1 MKVKKNIRKRLLQAR
16 NNLNKNLVANLS
28 QQICDKIL
36 SHPYF
41 VNSKTVATYHAVDNE
56 VELFSL
62 FNCGKEIVLPV
73 IQANHSMQFR
83 TVESRSHLTA
93 NQYGILEPLD
103 GQIINHAEIDLC
115 ILPMAGFNCRGDR
128 LGMGGGYYDRYF
140 ELNKLQ
146 KKPTILAGVAYDFQ
160 EDDTINADA
169 WDIPLNLIFTN
180 KQTIEL

>member
-16 NNLNKNLVANLS
+16 NNLNKNLVTNLS

-36 SHPYF
+36 THPYF
-41 VNSKTVATYHAVDNE
+41 VNSKTVATYHAIGNE

-62 FNCGKEIVLPV
+62 FNSNKEIALPV
-73 IQANHSMQFR
+73 IQAKHIMQFR
-83 TVESRSHLTA
+83 AVESQSHLTT

-103 GQIINHAEIDLC
+103 GQIINHEKIDLC
-115 ILPMAGFNCRGDR
+115 ILPMTGFSCRGDR

-140 ELNKLQ
+140 ELNKFQ

-160 EDDTINADA
+160 EDDTIKSDA
-169 WDIPLNLIFTN
+169 WDIPLDLIFTN
-180 KQTIEL
+180 KHIIEL

>member
-1 MKVKKNIRKRLLQAR
+1 MKVKKSIRKRLLQAR
-16 NNLNKNLVANLS
+16 NNLNKSSVINLS

-41 VNSKTVATYHAVDNE
+41 VNSQTIAIYHAIGNE

-62 FNCGKEIVLPV
+62 FNGSKEIALPV

-83 TVESRSHLTA
+83 TFDSQSQLTT
-93 NQYGILEPLD
+93 NQYGILEPLS
-103 GQIINHAEIDLC
+103 GQIINHADIDMC
-115 ILPMAGFNCRGDR
+115 ILPMTGFSCRGDR

-140 ELNKLQ
+140 ELNKFQ

-169 WDIPLNLIFTN
+169 WDIPLDLIFTN
-180 KQTIEL
+180 KQIIEL